1 MECDPCSPSRPFVVL
16 PVDRFVGHG
25 GSPLERQKQDSRV
38 YRKYI
43 FELCL
48 LADQNPRKFFD
59 QRDAGL
65 YICRWPG
72 SPPEDPFRHS
82 SEVSSAFHPNCVQ
95 FVPVSFSRCINF
107 RLCNCFIFLSRN
119 VKKEWRMCYEVLCQ
133 IWVFLSVVK
142 RLLTLGHAHGM
153 SRNSYSQRD
162 DLAMQVTILSTLHIR
177 D

>member
-1 MECDPCSPSRPFVVL
+1 MTIGNISLYIRLSNF
-16 PVDRFVGHG
+16 
-25 GSPLERQKQDSRV
+25 
-38 YRKYI
+38 I

-82 SEVSSAFHPNCVQ
+82 SEVSGASHPNCVQ

-107 RLCNCFIFLSRN
+107 RLCNYFIFKIKRQESCHAMLRKNDACIMRFYVRFECSCRLSSG
-119 VKKEWRMCYEVLCQ
+119 C
-133 IWVFLSVVK
+133 
-142 RLLTLGHAHGM
+142 
-153 SRNSYSQRD
+153 
-162 DLAMQVTILSTLHIR
+162 
-177 D
+177 

>member
-1 MECDPCSPSRPFVVL
+1 MTIENISLYIRLSNV
-16 PVDRFVGHG
+16 
-25 GSPLERQKQDSRV
+25 
-38 YRKYI
+38 I

-82 SEVSSAFHPNCVQ
+82 SEVSGASHPNCVQ

-133 IWVFLSVVK
+133 IWVFLSAVK

-162 DLAMQVTILSTLHIR
+162 DLAMQVTILSTLHIETNVCE
-177 D
+177 DLFTNVSTCVTLTHS

>member
-1 MECDPCSPSRPFVVL
+1 MTIENISLYIRLSNF
-16 PVDRFVGHG
+16 
-25 GSPLERQKQDSRV
+25 
-38 YRKYI
+38 I

-82 SEVSSAFHPNCVQ
+82 SEVSGASHPNCVQ
-95 FVPVSFSRCINF
+95 FVPISFSRCINF

-119 VKKEWRMCYEVLCQ
+119 VKKEWRMFYEVLCQ
-133 IWVFLSVVK
+133 IWVFLSAVK
-142 RLLTLGHAHGM
+142 RLFTLGHAHGM